1 MSHQGIEYYVATSIS
16 DGAEVHYFVAVDP
29 LLVIMKYFI
38 RISNIFRN
46 TPISLPERWRILL

>member
-1 MSHQGIEYYVATSIS
+1 MSQQGIEYYVATSIS
-16 DGAEVHYFVAVDP
+16 HGAEVHYFVAVDP

-46 TPISLPERWRILL
+46 TPISLLERWRILL